1 MLKKNDGQVDLFDSV
16 IFDRLIPKDH
26 LLVKI
31 DSIIDF
37 SFVYDLVENQYSP
50 IGRGSKDP
58 VMMVKIL
65 LLEYLY
71 NLSDVEV
78 CRQIQTDIVF
88 RWFLGLGIFDEIPD
102 DTTVSHFRVCR
113 LTEDHFEAVFNQI
126 LQKCIEY
133 DLVKTNRFIIDS
145 TDVAANTNYPSEKN
159 LVRQAFRKVMKEAAV
174 FNEPLANQ
182 LLESIEADIQAL
194 YDQSDDPVH
203 WKQHFE
209 ITKMYLDKLY
219 LETYEELQH
228 NESYAAAYRLCYDLI
243 DQYQKKAKDKIVS
256 ITDPDARVAHKS
268 PGNIKRGYKNHLI
281 VDEDSEIIIA
291 SRQTP
296 FNVGDEKEL
305 KELVEKASNQ
315 MGSKPKE
322 ISADK
327 VYGTFANRAY
337 LMDNGITC
345 HIDFYKERSNE
356 AQYFTIKDFNISS
369 DFGSV
374 TCPNQQTTSRYK
386 VRYDKTK
393 KADIRIFYFDEKQCQ
408 SCPLVD
414 QCIYRIP
421 NAKRPYKGRQLVLHN
436 RYDAALRDQQ
446 HAKTEAFRIA
456 LGKRIKVERRF
467 ATLVR
472 NRGLRLCRYTGLK
485 GAKIHITLAN
495 TAANIVRM
503 VRLLFPEPQPT

>member
-37 SFVYDLVENQYSP
+37 SFVYDLVENRYSP

-126 LQKCIEY
+126 LQKCIQY
-133 DLVKTNRFIIDS
+133 DLVKTKRYIIDS

-159 LVRQAFRKVMKEAAV
+159 LVRQAFRKVMKEASL

-281 VDEDSEIIIA
+281 ADEDRRKEII
-291 SRQTP
+291 
-296 FNVGDEKEL
+296 F
-305 KELVEKASNQ
+305 
-315 MGSKPKE
+315 
-322 ISADK
+322 
-327 VYGTFANRAY
+327 
-337 LMDNGITC
+337 
-345 HIDFYKERSNE
+345 
-356 AQYFTIKDFNISS
+356 
-369 DFGSV
+369 
-374 TCPNQQTTSRYK
+374 
-386 VRYDKTK
+386 
-393 KADIRIFYFDEKQCQ
+393 
-408 SCPLVD
+408 
-414 QCIYRIP
+414 
-421 NAKRPYKGRQLVLHN
+421 
-436 RYDAALRDQQ
+436 
-446 HAKTEAFRIA
+446 
-456 LGKRIKVERRF
+456 
-467 ATLVR
+467 
-472 NRGLRLCRYTGLK
+472 
-485 GAKIHITLAN
+485 
-495 TAANIVRM
+495 
-503 VRLLFPEPQPT
+503 